1 VKLAIEPASAADL
14 AEIATWVYGPPYAF
28 YDRAAGGDV
37 ENPERFYAAHDES
50 GELVGFYYFEEQQS
64 ALDYGLGLRP
74 NLTGRG
80 LGLEFVEAGLAFA
93 RNCFR
98 PDRIKL
104 SVAAFNDRARM
115 VYERAGFAVVGRY
128 TRRFE
133 RWGEVEFIDME
144 EA

>member
-1 VKLAIEPASAADL
+1 MKLAIEPASATDL
-14 AEIATWVYGPPYAF
+14 AEIATWVYAPPYEF

-37 ENPERFYAAHDES
+37 KNPERFYTAHDES
-50 GELVGFYYFEEQQS
+50 GELVGFYYFEEQQD

-80 LGLEFVEAGLAFA
+80 LGLEFVEAGLAYA
-93 RNCFR
+93 RERFR
-98 PDRIKL
+98 PDNVKL
-104 SVAAFNDRARM
+104 SVAAFNDRARI
-115 VYERAGFAVVGRY
+115 VYERAGFAVVGRH
-128 TRRFE
+128 TRPFG